1 MLKLHDSRLGTLRE
15 VKGASSGRVTL
26 YVCGPTVYDV
36 PHLGHGRSALVYD
49 LLRRY
54 LQWIGIEVVHVSN
67 ITDIDDKIINR
78 AHEQGISWEE
88 LARTYEEVWWKALES
103 LEVLRPTLAPRATD
117 YVKKMVELIDKLI
130 ETDHAYVARTGV
142 WFDSESLDGYGELA
156 HQSLGSLRAGARVDM
171 DDSKRSPI
179 DFALWKFAKP
189 GEPSWP
195 SPWGEGRPGWHTECV
210 VMSLELLGDGFDIHS
225 GGMDLQFPHH
235 ENERAQAVA
244 LGYEFSKLWMHH
256 AFIEVGGE
264 KMAKSLGNFT
274 SLDDLISTSD
284 PRAFRLLVMRS
295 HYRSPIEVTKVE
307 ISDATDALGRLDF
320 LARRVNEVALDLGV
334 DLLGADGTMNSS
346 AYQDLGVT
354 LDPIIIDEF
363 KVAMDNDLDT
373 PKATSI
379 IFENIRAANTLLDTS
394 EDTHDQST
402 LKSGLS
408 KAISTL
414 EIASSLGLYPKIDN
428 SIAPPNV
435 DHLVKERERA
445 RSDRDFDRADK
456 MRQEILELGWV
467 VEDRASGPIVRKVR
481 D

>member
-1 MLKLHDSRLGTLRE
+1 
-15 VKGASSGRVTL
+15 
-26 YVCGPTVYDV
+26 
-36 PHLGHGRSALVYD
+36 
-49 LLRRY
+49 
-54 LQWIGIEVVHVSN
+54 
-67 ITDIDDKIINR
+67 
-78 AHEQGISWEE
+78 
-88 LARTYEEVWWKALES
+88 
-103 LEVLRPTLAPRATD
+103 
-117 YVKKMVELIDKLI
+117 
-130 ETDHAYVARTGV
+130 
-142 WFDSESLDGYGELA
+142 
-156 HQSLGSLRAGARVDM
+156 
-171 DDSKRSPI
+171 
-179 DFALWKFAKP
+179 
-189 GEPSWP
+189 
-195 SPWGEGRPGWHTECV
+195 
-210 VMSLELLGDGFDIHS
+210 
-225 GGMDLQFPHH
+225 
-235 ENERAQAVA
+235 
-244 LGYEFSKLWMHH
+244 
-256 AFIEVGGE
+256 
-264 KMAKSLGNFT
+264 MAKSLGNFT

-467 VEDRASGPIVRKVR
+467 VEDRASVVRAHNQ
-481 D
+481 